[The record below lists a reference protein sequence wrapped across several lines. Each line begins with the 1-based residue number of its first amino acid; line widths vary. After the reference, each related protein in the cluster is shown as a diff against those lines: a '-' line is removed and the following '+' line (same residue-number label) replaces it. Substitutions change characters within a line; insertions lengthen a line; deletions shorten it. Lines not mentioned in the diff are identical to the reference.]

1 MTHMVAGKMDLRTM
15 VETTIDTLS
24 DKSTVAWDKAQL
36 LLVKV
41 FKPSLVPRHAYGR
54 KDALKLLYARSSTGD
69 DVFIQEKPCQRDP
82 RPGVSG
88 EPRPSLSTFLIC
100 LGSLCV
106 PIGLFT
112 RIDIVMSNMSLQYI
126 TVFFITIVQS
136 GGNPV
141 DCAITHL
148 KRHHFPNGFPRGPI
162 NDLHQPHDMAASAV
176 VLVLC
181 GLPGAGK
188 SSFCRA
194 LASHCQ
200 SNDTMSIEWIC
211 YDDIFDASRG
221 HDNEKFDPST
231 WRDLRM
237 AVVDRVQ
244 SSLRRESNRRNVVH
258 CLDTRLRR
266 LVGSILHEETAQ
278 AKAVRAKELN
288 AAKDFILD
296 RCRTETKHG
305 QTEDVAATVDDFAM
319 AFLHLVDI

>member
-1 MTHMVAGKMDLRTM
+1 MAT
-15 VETTIDTLS
+15 
-24 DKSTVAWDKAQL
+24 ST
-36 LLVKV
+36 
-41 FKPSLVPRHAYGR
+41 
-54 KDALKLLYARSSTGD
+54 
-69 DVFIQEKPCQRDP
+69 
-82 RPGVSG
+82 
-88 EPRPSLSTFLIC
+88 
-100 LGSLCV
+100 
-106 PIGLFT
+106 
-112 RIDIVMSNMSLQYI
+112 
-126 TVFFITIVQS
+126 
-136 GGNPV
+136 
-141 DCAITHL
+141 
-148 KRHHFPNGFPRGPI
+148 
-162 NDLHQPHDMAASAV
+162 AV

-211 YDDIFDASRG
+211 YDDIFDDSRG

-244 SSLRRESNRRNVVH
+244 SSLRSLAVNAVGKPLLVFLLDDNMYYRSMRKRFHQLAQICAQYTTSGLVKCPSPHPTPFAVVAIKIGWFQCPRRSLHVWRLFWKCQMPAAILGSPIPFKCPWIPMRKGTDDAVTRTMDFVSYVAQHPESSPPPSDTPEKEASRESNRRNVVH

-266 LVGSILHEETAQ
+266 LVGSILHEETTQ

-296 RCRTETKHG
+296 RCRTETKHD